1 MDTAGS
7 SFSPKE
13 VYNERN
19 INSQP
24 GIARKNYSLNNY
36 NSLNKKKD
44 TFFERKQHESL
55 QNSARNRQYTPSTKI
70 GSEFYRKERTIS
82 YNNDSINNSSLG
94 QTIHHKYDTLNVNST
109 KR

>member
-44 TFFERKQHESL
+44 TFFERK
-55 QNSARNRQYTPSTKI
+55 
-70 GSEFYRKERTIS
+70 
-82 YNNDSINNSSLG
+82 
-94 QTIHHKYDTLNVNST
+94 
-109 KR
+109 